1 VIENY
6 TEDDILN
13 NEEWEE
19 IYGAKLK
26 DNNNTYHTVDMILKS
41 VDTGKIII
49 IAILNQNIIN
59 KLDKL
64 RELQNSSN
72 NVKHPEKMAL
82 SSEKVTYEM
91 DKLRELQNISNNV
104 KHYAKIALYSGKL
117 NKEVQEYASK
127 YDIYLFKKL
136 VITHNGIEKIISLK
150 KYNNIKSGTYPKNNN
165 RTPVPRRQRITIVKE
180 ILNLMMEGNVN
191 ITKIIYKCNL
201 NYEYAISLIE
211 KLINEGYVEAI
222 EYNAVILYR
231 ITDNGIKYLKS
242 LNFIE

>member
-19 IYGAKLK
+19 IYGVKLK
-26 DNNNTYHTVDMILKS
+26 DNNGVYHTVDMILKS
-41 VDTGKIII
+41 VDTGKIIL

-59 KLDKL
+59 KMEKL
-64 RELQNSSN
+64 RECQDLSS
-72 NVKHPEKMAL
+72 NVKHPEKIALYSKKENYEMEKLHELQDL
-82 SSEKVTYEM
+82 SS
-91 DKLRELQNISNNV
+91 NV

-127 YDIYLFKKL
+127 CDIYLFKKL
-136 VITHNGIEKIISLK
+136 VITHNGIEKIILLK
-150 KYNNIKSGTYPKNNN
+150 NYNSIKSGMYQKNNS
-165 RTPVPRRQRITIVKE
+165 RTPTPRRQRITIVRE